1 MRCTP
6 RGPLWRG
13 WEDFCL
19 RKEGGGAARGG
30 TDGPDDQ
37 AAEERFQGKVRRHD
51 GMKTAERRWSGVDS
65 RCAGV

>member
-1 MRCTP
+1 M
-6 RGPLWRG
+6 
-13 WEDFCL
+13 
-19 RKEGGGAARGG
+19 ARGG